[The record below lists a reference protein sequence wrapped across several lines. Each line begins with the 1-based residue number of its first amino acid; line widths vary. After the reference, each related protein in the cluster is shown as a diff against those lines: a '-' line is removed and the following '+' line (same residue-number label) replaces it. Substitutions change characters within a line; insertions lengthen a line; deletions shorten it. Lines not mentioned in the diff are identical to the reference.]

1 MADQYVNIAEF
12 EKGGEPAYG
21 DQQAT
26 GPVQDSMTTDNQYK
40 NMAAL
45 KAGLTHPVGRWRRRR
60 RRVGSGRRRRQDPI
74 EEQVGEAQRK
84 GVVGEGRQNRQ
95 GENEGGGEKGSEKE
109 KLNSQKIEVRGL
121 TLIQGIQI

>member
-45 KAGLTHPVGRWRRRR
+45 KAGLPPQLADG
-60 RRVGSGRRRRQDPI
+60 
-74 EEQVGEAQRK
+74 
-84 GVVGEGRQNRQ
+84 
-95 GENEGGGEKGSEKE
+95 GGGESAVAAEDDKTQSKSKSEKRSAKSSSAKE
-109 KLNSQKIEVRGL
+109 GKTAKEGTKEAGKKAAKRRSSTAKK
-121 TLIQGIQI
+121 